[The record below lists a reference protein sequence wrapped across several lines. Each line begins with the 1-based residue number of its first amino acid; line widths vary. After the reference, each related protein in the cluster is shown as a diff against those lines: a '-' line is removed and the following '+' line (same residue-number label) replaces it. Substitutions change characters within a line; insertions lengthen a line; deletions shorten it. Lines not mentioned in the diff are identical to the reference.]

1 MASRKKQTILLLS
14 ATKTDGTL
22 TDCKIE
28 KLEDGIIVVKADKDS
43 TVKVEYNGTDSL
55 EAMSKMQENKN
66 LTYFLLDK

>member
-14 ATKTDGTL
+14 AIKADGTS

-43 TVKVEYNGTDSL
+43 TVKIEYNGTDSL